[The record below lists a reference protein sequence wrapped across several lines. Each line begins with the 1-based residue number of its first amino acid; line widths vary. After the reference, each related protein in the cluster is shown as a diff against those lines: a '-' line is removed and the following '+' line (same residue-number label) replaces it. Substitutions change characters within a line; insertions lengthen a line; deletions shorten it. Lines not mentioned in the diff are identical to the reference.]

1 MPLRLGPRLDS
12 VSVLQIPRQKNI
24 IKAMPTR
31 NLFPVML
38 QQKNGLLESKKYDK
52 NTKLLSNVLHIPSI
66 SMTALMLPSGL
77 YFKNDSYSIYSL
89 FSRNDCSMHSGMNL
103 ECQRNLI
110 TASQFSSNNLKQ
122 RSLYVSEQ
130 NSYGLLYGSSELYG
144 VCHRNSA
151 VSSSSHDSSSDF
163 GSVEYVDHRRIC
175 YFTVPT
181 RVFQCRA
188 VVVPTLLPSGE
199 LRDWLPLIGLPEYI
213 TLFENEEYC
222 KVSEIQNFR
231 WEDFEDIGIEKLG
244 HLKRL
249 GLAIKEMK
257 NFRSPGCFHLLFALS
272 TEQGKLKLDSLN
284 LKFRFAFIGGQAY
297 YDDLLSRVISPPLA
311 QISTFCPANLGSLCD
326 NHYSTEKQCL
336 HLCKD
341 FSAKLHAQKQKIQMY
356 PHYQPTIANGMISH
370 HFQGCDQQ
378 SLDCGLNKRKTDSLQ
393 MDLYSLS
400 QILSDGSLQKYS
412 VIREQLSML
421 PTEILSAG
429 DNSITSDS
437 EDDPSPPPAPLACEG
452 SIQLLKSAFNE
463 SAVAT
468 TTESGIVSSSN
479 FEQHCSEINS
489 FSLNKQFSFAND
501 NCGVIKSRD
510 GLSLEHKY
518 NEKPANSSFSQLNT
532 TCRSH
537 SISTRH
543 GDVLNDIASML
554 QNLTDELN
562 TMLLPSKSI
571 RYSCGKQI
579 PF

>member
-1 MPLRLGPRLDS
+1 
-12 VSVLQIPRQKNI
+12 
-24 IKAMPTR
+24 
-31 NLFPVML
+31 
-38 QQKNGLLESKKYDK
+38 
-52 NTKLLSNVLHIPSI
+52 
-66 SMTALMLPSGL
+66 
-77 YFKNDSYSIYSL
+77 
-89 FSRNDCSMHSGMNL
+89 MNL

-163 GSVEYVDHRRIC
+163 GSVESGSSHDC
-175 YFTVPT
+175 L
-181 RVFQCRA
+181 
-188 VVVPTLLPSGE
+188 VVVTQGAICPDTLSICGSSSDLLLHSSHSRLSMQSSSSGDASFIMNNIRSVFDDSAASE
-199 LRDWLPLIGLPEYI
+199 TDWLPLIGLPEYI

-284 LKFRFAFIGGQAY
+284 LKFRFADHEFGRNQLNSDLHQLVAVTVHRWPGMFPTD